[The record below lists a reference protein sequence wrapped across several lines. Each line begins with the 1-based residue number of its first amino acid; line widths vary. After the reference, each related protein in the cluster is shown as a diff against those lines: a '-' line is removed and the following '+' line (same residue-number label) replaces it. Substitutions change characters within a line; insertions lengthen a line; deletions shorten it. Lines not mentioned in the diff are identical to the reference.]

1 MAEYKRFEVTHENG
15 VTILT
20 LVDAELSDL
29 VLQDAVHEE
38 LMRVVEDDK
47 PAKLLLDFGTV
58 EYCTTGIIGS
68 LLTTKKL
75 VVANGGKFKLC
86 CLTKHVHDA
95 FKALN
100 LENTVFEVY
109 PTREKALASFGG

>member
-1 MAEYKRFEVTHENG
+1 MADYKRFEVTHEQG
-15 VTILT
+15 VTILR

-38 LMRVVEDDK
+38 LMTVVEEYK
-47 PAKLLLDFGTV
+47 PTKLLIDFSAV
-58 EYCTTGIIGS
+58 QYCTTGIIGS

-75 VVANGGKFKLC
+75 VVGRGGKFKLC
-86 CLTKHVHDA
+86 GLTKHVHDA

-100 LENTVFEVY
+100 LENTVFDVY
-109 PTREKALASFGG
+109 ATRTNALAAFGA

>member
-1 MAEYKRFEVTHENG
+1 MADYKRFEVTHEDG

-38 LMRVVEDDK
+38 LMAVIEEDK
-47 PAKLLLDFGTV
+47 PAKLLLDFGAV

-75 VVANGGKFKLC
+75 VVAGGGEFKLC
-86 CLTKHVHDA
+86 NLTKHVRDA

-100 LENTVFEVY
+100 LENTVFSVY
-109 PTREKALASFGG
+109 ASKDEALAAFGV